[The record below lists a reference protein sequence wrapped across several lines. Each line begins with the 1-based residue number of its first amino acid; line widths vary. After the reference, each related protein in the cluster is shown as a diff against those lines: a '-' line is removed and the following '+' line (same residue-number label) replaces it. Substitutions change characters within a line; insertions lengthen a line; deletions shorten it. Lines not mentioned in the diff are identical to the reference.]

1 MIAPKGEEMAVDTHE
16 LLETCSAL
24 AEKFAVRAPLNDER
38 AAFPTE
44 NFADLREAGMM
55 GLMVPNSHGGMGADF
70 MDYTLAAGRLA
81 GGDGSTAVAFNMHN
95 IVMATLAELD
105 VTGITGRRGRT
116 MVEFRDWAFSEAVAG
131 KVFAASLTE
140 PGAGFHPGAIKTA
153 YRRVDGGFV
162 LNGKKS
168 FVSLSENA
176 DYYVVA
182 CIPDKDPGGAIPTI
196 SWIVVS
202 ADDPGVRF
210 EHVWN
215 PLGMRAT
222 VSNNMYLEDT
232 FVPTERLFMGIEG
245 LVLQKLAAE
254 PHMVVG
260 GFTACYLGI
269 VEAILRFVVEYLTSK
284 RMHGTG
290 NPAIENEMLRHRVG
304 ELSVQVEAARELTYA
319 AARRVLSDRGSRETN
334 AAIHRA
340 KYYVGEVGPQ
350 IASQAIRICGGTT
363 VSKHLPLER
372 YYRDIRCCGVMPAK
386 SDECLWY
393 VGKEAFGYDV
403 NKAAETYW

>member
-1 MIAPKGEEMAVDTHE
+1 MATNTNAI
-16 LLETCSAL
+16 LEVCSTL
-24 AEKFAVRAPLNDER
+24 AEQFAARAPIHDE
-38 AAFPTE
+38 AATFPTE
-44 NFADLREAGMM
+44 NFADLREAGLM
-55 GLMVPNSHGGMGADF
+55 GLMVPESHGGFGADF

-81 GGDGSTAVAFNMHN
+81 SGDGSTAVAFNMHN
-95 IVMATLAELD
+95 IVVATLAELD
-105 VTGITGRRGRT
+105 VSGIGGRRGQT
-116 MVEFRDWAFSEAVAG
+116 MIDFRDWAFAEAMAG
-131 KVFAASLTE
+131 RIFAASLTE
-140 PGAGFHPGAIKTA
+140 PGAGFHPGAIKTS

-176 DYYVVA
+176 DHYVVA
-182 CIPDKDPGGAIPTI
+182 CIPEKDPGGAIPTI

-202 ADDPGVRF
+202 AGDPGVRF

-232 FVPTERLFMGIEG
+232 FVPSERLFLGIEG

-254 PHMVVG
+254 PHMVIG

-269 VEAILRFVVEYLTSK
+269 VEAIYRFVVDYLGGK
-284 RMHGTG
+284 KMHGTG
-290 NPAIENEMLRHRVG
+290 DPVIESEMLRHRVG

-319 AARRVLSDRGSRETN
+319 AARMVVADRGARATN

-350 IASQAIRICGGTT
+350 IASQAIRICGGST

-372 YYRDIRCCGVMPAK
+372 FYRDIRCCGLMPAK

-403 NKAAETYW
+403 NLAAETYW